1 MGRKGID
8 VLACGM
14 GSWGGIGNG
23 QWNHQGSPTKVKTI
37 SGLMECEC
45 VIFPRVDVVAD
56 VGAGN
61 ERAQAV
67 LPIPIHDLS
76 IGRSHAV
83 AVLDNAVTID
93 QAK

>member
-1 MGRKGID
+1 
-8 VLACGM
+8 M

-37 SGLMECEC
+37 SGLLECEYH
-45 VIFPRVDVVAD
+45 ISRSVDAMAD
-56 VGAGN
+56 EGAGD
-61 ERAQAV
+61 EKAQAV